1 VTEKPKIFK
10 YWKGGFTGPN
20 VNIEWVDEELR
31 ICRGDFRTDPLDEST
46 VTIIVPSLKAWS
58 KFQEDLD
65 RLDFWKWQKK
75 YVDEHIFDGTQ
86 IEIDIKF
93 TRRKKVFF
101 SNKFPEELL
110 EFKNSLEALL
120 EASNLWDPYP

>member
-1 VTEKPKIFK
+1 MC
-10 YWKGGFTGPN
+10 PN

-31 ICRGDFRTDPLDEST
+31 ICRDDFRTDLLDEST
-46 VTIIVPSLKAWS
+46 VTVIVPSLIAWS

-75 YVDEHIFDGTQ
+75 YVEEHILDGTQ

-93 TRRKKVFF
+93 KRRKKVFF

-120 EASNLWDPYP
+120 DAPNLWDSYP